1 MGCLNTTDLG
11 KGVSIEMYSKR
22 SVKSLI
28 VSDDVHDRVLIDVD
42 IGDLIELSFI
52 ENSVLEVRGIN
63 GVLRMDITIDELK
76 NALNKHLKNKN

>member
-1 MGCLNTTDLG
+1 MGCLNATDLG

-42 IGDLIELSFI
+42 IGDLIEVSFI

-76 NALNKHLKNKN
+76 NALNKHPKNKN